1 MLQESSLNNQLLV
14 AMPNLIEPEFART
27 VIYLCEHK
35 EHGAIGLIVNRP
47 MVYSLQFVFE
57 QMEIEVSRLDINSL
71 PLLYGGPIQQDR
83 GFVIHK
89 PEGDWRSSLALDEH
103 VSVTTSRDILQ
114 AIAHGDGPQDML
126 VTLGYAGWGAQQLDE
141 ELKHNAWLVC
151 EPTAELLFHTPFEYR
166 WEASAATLGVNINT
180 LIPDVGHA

>member
-1 MLQESSLNNQLLV
+1 MFQQSSLNNQLLV
-14 AMPNLIEPEFART
+14 AMPNMVDPEFART
-27 VIYLCEHK
+27 VIYLCEHN

-57 QMEIEVSRLDINSL
+57 QMEIEVSRTDVNEL
-71 PLLYGGPIQQDR
+71 PLLYGGPVQQDR

-89 PEGDWRSSLALDEH
+89 PQGIWRSSLALDDH

-114 AIAHGDGPQDML
+114 AIADGEGPRDML

-151 EPTAELLFHTPFEYR
+151 NPTTDLLFHVPFEQR
-166 WEASAATLGVNINT
+166 WEASAASLGIDINT
-180 LIPDVGHA
+180 ITSDTGNA